1 VKAEQRTDNAPKC
14 ETIMRLYLDNCAFNR
29 PFDDQSHIRIRLE
42 AEAKLYIQER
52 IKEGKVDLVWSY
64 ILDIENDQNP
74 FEEKRSA
81 IERWKKLAVVD
92 IEETD
97 TLKEMAN
104 SFVAYGIKAKDALH
118 VAAAIEGNADF
129 FITTDD
135 RPLKKLAEI
144 AKIQAANPI
153 DIVGDIDDDHN

>member
-1 VKAEQRTDNAPKC
+1 
-14 ETIMRLYLDNCAFNR
+14 MRLYLDNCAFNR
-29 PFDDQSHIRIRLE
+29 PFDDQSRIRIRLE
-42 AEAKLYIQER
+42 TEAKLYIQER
-52 IKEGKVDLVWSY
+52 IKQGKVYLVWSY

-97 TLKEMAN
+97 TLKERAN
-104 SFVAYGIKAKDALH
+104 SFLAYGVKAKDALH
-118 VAAAIEGNADF
+118 VAAAIEGKADV

-135 RPLKKLAEI
+135 GLLKKLAGV

-153 DIVGDIDDDHN
+153 DIAGDIDDDHN

>member
-1 VKAEQRTDNAPKC
+1 MKSKAQKR

-29 PFDDQSHIRIRLE
+29 PFDDQSRIRIRLE

-52 IKEGKVDLVWSY
+52 IQEGKAELVWSY

-81 IERWKKLAVVD
+81 IEKWKKLAVVD
-92 IEETD
+92 IEETE
-97 TLKEMAN
+97 TLKKRAD
-104 SFVAYGIKAKDALH
+104 SIVAYGVKAKDALH
-118 VAAAIEGNADF
+118 VSAAIEGNADF

-135 RPLKKLAEI
+135 RLLKKLSGV
-144 AKIQAANPI
+144 AKIQAVNPI
-153 DIVGDIDDDHN
+153 DTVGEIDDHHNGY